1 LLKANAA
8 IFIFQRER
16 DEEGY
21 VLCNAQDFEDVL
33 DDFKDLAAPSFL
45 GISGDAFMLY
55 KALSNREH
63 DVALTFED
71 IALEAKQ
78 TFGGETPEN
87 TLREYYIRA
96 LVDAGLLH
104 EEQLAADKRRKMYTI
119 VPRDL
124 TELRVFD
131 DEKAILEAVRTGRD
145 HDTRNNRTGN
155 STTSL
160 TTLNNETPR
169 TQPMLSDSSFCA
181 NPGLE
186 SDSDGL
192 SNGGSLVKEKRGS
205 DEA

>member
-21 VLCNAQDFEDVL
+21 ALCNAQDFEDVL
-33 DDFKDLAAPSFL
+33 NDFKDLAAPSFL
-45 GISGDAFMLY
+45 GVSGDAFMLY
-55 KALSNREH
+55 KALSNRERN
-63 DVALTFED
+63 AELTFED
-71 IALEAKQ
+71 VALEAKQ

-104 EEQLAADKRRKMYTI
+104 EEQFAADKRRKMYTV

-124 TELRVFD
+124 TKLSVFD
-131 DEKAILEAVRTGRD
+131 DEKAVLEAVKTGSD
-145 HDTRNNRTGN
+145 YDTRNNSTGN

-160 TTLNNETPR
+160 TTPNDEMPC
-169 TQPMLSDSSFCA
+169 TQPMLHDLSLRANSKPVSDTNDCLTD
-181 NPGLE
+181 PH
-186 SDSDGL
+186 
-192 SNGGSLVKEKRGS
+192 
-205 DEA
+205 